1 MSFAKYLEGRRRSE
15 AAVEKLAGAMS
26 DLQVRMADQLVDLLL
41 ELDVKGGKV
50 ESTEANVNRVSEIMR
65 LLKNQL
71 ADDQWIEAVSD
82 YVDSFDRMEGD
93 IVGYMGTLGEVDERL
108 ITALK
113 RHYKTV
119 VAEFLTNPQSFAK
132 DVFNPV
138 QQNIITS
145 IATNAPLKEL
155 NESTRTILRGAED
168 KDGAI
173 VDAAKPMAETSA
185 TLYERSATS
194 KIAEELGIE
203 LYFYQGRNID
213 TTRPF
218 PCGNWAGHAMHRK
231 EIEELA
237 DEDWAGKIDG
247 TDKQTIFVYLGG
259 WFGNKKACRHVLI
272 PISGKD
278 APQEDLAR
286 MRSKGLIAP

>member
-41 ELDVKGGKV
+41 DLDVRAGKI
-50 ESTEANVNRVSEIMR
+50 ESTEANVNRVSEIMAI
-65 LLKNQL
+65 LKGQL
-71 ADDQWIEAVSD
+71 ADDKWLEAVGE
-82 YVDSFDRMEGD
+82 YVDSFDIMEGD
-93 IVGYMGTLGEVDERL
+93 IVGYTETLGSVDRSL

-113 RHYKTV
+113 RHYKVV
-119 VAEFLTNPQSFAK
+119 VAEFLTDPQSFAK

-145 IATNAPLKEL
+145 ISTNAPLKEL
-155 NESTRTILRGAED
+155 NDSTRTILKGTDEKA
-168 KDGAI
+168 GAI
-173 VDAAKPMAETSA
+173 VETGKPMAETSA

-194 KIAEELGIE
+194 KIADELGIE
-203 LYFYQGRNID
+203 IYFYQGRNID

-218 PCGNWAGHAMHRK
+218 CKARAGHAWHLK
-231 EIEELA
+231 EIQEWA
-237 DEDWAGKIDG
+237 SEDWAGKIDG

-259 WFGNKKACRHVLI
+259 WFGNKKACRHALI

-278 APQEDLAR
+278 APKEDLNR
-286 MRSKGLIAP
+286 MRDKGLIAL

>member
-50 ESTEANVNRVSEIMR
+50 ESAEANVNRVSEIMR

-71 ADDQWIEAVSD
+71 ADDQWIEAVAD
-82 YVDSFDRMEGD
+82 YVDSFDIMEGD
-93 IVGYMGTLGEVDERL
+93 IVGYMGSLGEVDERL

-113 RHYKTV
+113 RYYKTS

-132 DVFNPV
+132 DVFKPIE
-138 QQNIITS
+138 QNIITS
-145 IATNAPLKEL
+145 ISTNASLKEL
-155 NESTRTILRGAED
+155 NDSTRTILKGQPEKEGAF
-168 KDGAI
+168 
-173 VDAAKPMAETSA
+173 VQAAKPMAETSA

-203 LYFYQGRNID
+203 IYFYQGRNID
-213 TTRPF
+213 STRPF
-218 PCGNWAGHAMHRK
+218 CKARAGHAWHIS
-231 EIEELA
+231 EIQAWA
-237 DEDWAGKIDG
+237 DDEWAGKIDG

-259 WFGNKKACRHVLI
+259 WFGDKKACRHALL
-272 PISGKD
+272 PISGAD
-278 APQEDLAR
+278 APAEDLAR